1 MIQTILFDVESILT
15 FHQPAIKE
23 VLQELHKKG
32 FGLGLITSQKP
43 EKHETENTLDPF
55 LTYFDAIL
63 PEKPDQSPHSLKQ
76 VLLDYRKKSNSPK
89 EEVLYISTSTAH
101 STLIEEFD
109 IHFGLALWNSTSPKN
124 TKADF
129 YFSHP
134 REILYTLLVPIT
146 NKRERNW
153 VKLAM
158 ELQFLAQG
166 GLTYSNDVFDIERF
180 ERIREISGEMI
191 SMGSGYSKE
200 FVENIFCN
208 ETGFQTPKMDSRAA
222 IFNNDKIL
230 LVQENN
236 GTWSLP
242 GGWVDVDESIKS
254 NTVKEVQ
261 KEAGL
266 NVVATR
272 LIALQDRNLHNPPMY
287 AHGVIKAFMLCEVIK
302 GSFSKNIETLKSHYF
317 SLDNLPKLAQEKVTS
332 AQIEMYFKAHKDKR
346 WISLVD

>member
-1 MIQTILFDVESILT
+1 MIQTLLFDVESILISP
-15 FHQPAIKE
+15 QSAIKDS
-23 VLQELHKKG
+23 LKELHDKG
-32 FGLGLITSQKP
+32 FRMGLILSKTQEIERNLHELRSYFEDILYIKPQKTSLP
-43 EKHETENTLDPF
+43 LAETLSDF
-55 LTYFDAIL
+55 L
-63 PEKPDQSPHSLKQ
+63 K
-76 VLLDYRKKSNSPK
+76 NSDSKK
-89 EEVLYISTSTAH
+89 EEILYISTFPEDQKSAR
-101 STLIEEFD
+101 EAD
-109 IHFGLALWNSTSPKN
+109 VQFGLALWESASPKN

-134 REILYTLLVPIT
+134 REIPYILSVPIP

-153 VKLAM
+153 IKLAM

-166 GLTYSNDVFDIERF
+166 GLAYSNDVFDIERF

-191 SMGSGYSKE
+191 RMGSGYSKE
-200 FVENIFCN
+200 FVKNIFCN
-208 ETGFQTPKMDSRAA
+208 ETGFQTPKMDTRAA
-222 IFNNDKIL
+222 IFKAHKIL

-261 KEAGL
+261 EEAGL

-287 AHGVIKAFMLCEVIK
+287 AQGVIKAFMLCEVIE

-317 SLDNLPKLAQEKVTS
+317 SLDNLPELAQEKVTP
-332 AQIEMYFKAHKDKR
+332 AQIEMCFNAYKSKN
-346 WISLVD
+346 WIPLMD